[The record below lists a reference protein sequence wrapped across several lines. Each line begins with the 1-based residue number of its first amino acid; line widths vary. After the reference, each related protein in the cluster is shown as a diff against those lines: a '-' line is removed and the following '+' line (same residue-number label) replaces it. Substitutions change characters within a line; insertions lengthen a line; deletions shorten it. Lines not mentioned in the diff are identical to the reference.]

1 MGETDVHRD
10 EMADTIDILK
20 DRYRDV
26 AHVYVA
32 GNLFVYYEEGDPGS
46 RFAPDVFVIFGVPKR
61 RRRIYKLWEEKRPPS
76 FVLEAGQSIG
86 FPGVAMN
93 RGLGLLLLA
102 CTLIYIVP
110 QTSVLG
116 AILITAYLGGAV
128 ATHVRLGHPLFSHV
142 LFGVYVGILMW
153 GGLALRLPSLMA
165 ILRFK

>member
-1 MGETDVHRD
+1 MKTLWLGW
-10 EMADTIDILK
+10 ILC
-20 DRYRDV
+20 
-26 AHVYVA
+26 
-32 GNLFVYYEEGDPGS
+32 GL
-46 RFAPDVFVIFGVPKR
+46 VIAFLLLDA
-61 RRRIYKLWEEKRPPS
+61 IMKLIAPS

-86 FPGVAMN
+86 FPGVTMN

-102 CTLIYIVP
+102 CTLTYIVP
-110 QTSVLG
+110 QTSVVG

-153 GGLALRLPSLMA
+153 GGLALRMPPLLA

>member
-1 MGETDVHRD
+1 MKSVWLGW
-10 EMADTIDILK
+10 ILC
-20 DRYRDV
+20 
-26 AHVYVA
+26 
-32 GNLFVYYEEGDPGS
+32 GL
-46 RFAPDVFVIFGVPKR
+46 VIAFLLLDA
-61 RRRIYKLWEEKRPPS
+61 IMKLIAPS

-86 FPGVAMN
+86 FPGVSMA

-102 CTLIYIVP
+102 CTLLYIAP

-116 AILITAYLGGAV
+116 AILVTAYLGGAV

-165 ILRFK
+165 ILRIK